1 MRPKRARFFERD
13 IFFFFL
19 AFSRGGADDDDD
31 DEGPT
36 KPKTKISAKE
46 KRKTNFFLK
55 ERELKDTGLYKKR
68 RTLFFRAV
76 LFE

>member
-13 IFFFFL
+13 FFFFL
-19 AFSRGGADDDDD
+19 AFSRGGADADDD

-36 KPKTKISAKE
+36 KPKTKISAKRRE
-46 KRKTNFFLK
+46 NQIFFLK